1 MYGPKLAETETKVTK
16 QAKIIK
22 QDKEEWNTTIYVHPV
37 RPKTAL
43 RLNEKD
49 LSNSLSTSSS

>member
-22 QDKEEWNTTIYVHPV
+22 QDKEE
-37 RPKTAL
+37 
-43 RLNEKD
+43 
-49 LSNSLSTSSS
+49 